1 MEDIKATEETLQ
13 KLSFNGK
20 NDVFEAVISIID
32 NFVSIETASAISQ
45 DIVPEKRAHQ
55 CGRVESL
62 VDLKVFLIDVRTQAA
77 RKNAQ
82 DVV

>member
-1 MEDIKATEETLQ
+1 MDDIKATEETIK

-20 NDVFEAVISIID
+20 SEVFDAVVSIID
-32 NFVSIETASAISQ
+32 NFISIETASAIAQ
-45 DIVPEKRAHQ
+45 DIPADKRGHQ
-55 CGRVESL
+55 CGRVEAL

-77 RKNAQ
+77 RKNAP

>member
-1 MEDIKATEETLQ
+1 MDDLKPTQDTIQ

-20 NDVFEAVISIID
+20 NDVFDAVMAIID
-32 NFVSIETASAISQ
+32 NFVSIETAQAIAQ
-45 DIVPEKRAHQ
+45 DIPADKRGHQ
-55 CGRVESL
+55 CGRVEGL

-77 RKNAQ
+77 RKNAP